1 MAMSLSVE
9 LKGRA
14 VVAMFGG
21 GVVVVAGFLNPQTIS
36 TDGLKKPFEILDDVG
51 DGGRGLEDDQM
62 RTYTCTTCILAPN
75 H

>member
-21 GVVVVAGFLNPQTIS
+21 GVVVVAGFLNP
-36 TDGLKKPFEILDDVG
+36 
-51 DGGRGLEDDQM
+51 
-62 RTYTCTTCILAPN
+62 
-75 H
+75 